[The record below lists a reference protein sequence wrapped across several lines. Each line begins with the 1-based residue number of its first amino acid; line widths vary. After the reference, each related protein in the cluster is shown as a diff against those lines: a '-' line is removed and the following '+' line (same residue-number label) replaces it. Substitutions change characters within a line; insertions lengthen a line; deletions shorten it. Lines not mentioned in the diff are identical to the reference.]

1 MRVICSYCH
10 AFLREIPG
18 GKPSDVSHGMC
29 EDCDHHFG
37 RLWEGMHLGEYLD
50 ELPQAVVV
58 VDSDDRVLAA
68 NAKATELLARDPA
81 APRGLLAGEAMACSH
96 SRLPGGCGKTIHCR
110 ECTIRNTV
118 AKVAAT
124 GRPVGRVATFLKTA
138 AGPRPL
144 RVSARPKDG
153 AVEVTLED
161 GDAPTPFAQ
170 SPLPHRGRG
179 SG

>member
-10 AFLREIPG
+10 VFLRELPG
-18 GKPSDVSHGMC
+18 GKSSDVSHGMC
-29 EDCDHHFG
+29 EACDLHFE

-58 VDSDDRVLAA
+58 IDADARVLAA
-68 NAKATELLARDPA
+68 NAKATELLQRDPA
-81 APRGLLAGEAMACSH
+81 APRGLLTGDAMACAH

-124 GRPVGRVATFLKTA
+124 GRPVKRVAAFLKTD

-144 RVSARPKDG
+144 RISAKPRDG
-153 AVEVTLED
+153 AVEVTLEED
-161 GDAPTPFAQ
+161 GEPADGGAK
-170 SPLPHRGRG
+170 G
-179 SG
+179 